1 MTAKY
6 PILESK
12 FESQKVL
19 HFGENKKAKML
30 KNPYKT
36 RGFERKQIQKYIYRT
51 LELERTAF
59 LFLNFNRNF
68 WSNSYP
74 RKNG

>member
-19 HFGENKKAKML
+19 RFGENKNVKML
-30 KNPYKT
+30 KTPYKT

>member
-1 MTAKY
+1 MTAKP

-12 FESQKVL
+12 FESQRL
-19 HFGENKKAKML
+19 LRFGENKNVKML
-30 KNPYKT
+30 KKPYNT
-36 RGFERKQIQKYIYRT
+36 RAFEQKQVQKYMYRT
-51 LELERTAF
+51 LELGRTAF